1 MEALLHGTSS
11 GVPASDSRPCVFAV
25 LTCIL
30 SPETAPSQIT
40 PHCIDA
46 FTDTVRDRRAPTDQL
61 SARRVE
67 SPSDRIDQLLLA
79 RIARLPFGAGPRAQR
94 HDHPIA

>member
-40 PHCIDA
+40 LHCIDA
-46 FTDTVRDRRAPTDQL
+46 FTDTVKPCT
-61 SARRVE
+61 
-67 SPSDRIDQLLLA
+67 
-79 RIARLPFGAGPRAQR
+79 GT
-94 HDHPIA
+94 